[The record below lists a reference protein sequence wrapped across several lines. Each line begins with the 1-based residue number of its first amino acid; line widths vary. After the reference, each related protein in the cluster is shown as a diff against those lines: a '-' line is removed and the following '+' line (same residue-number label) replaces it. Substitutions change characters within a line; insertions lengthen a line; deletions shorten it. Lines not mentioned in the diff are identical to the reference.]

1 MLRLDQLQMA
11 RHHRRHGRGGAGC
24 RGGAG
29 ARQQR
34 QRQPRRRGGA
44 DDHFS
49 DTNKVP
55 SRRLALLT
63 SAIVIAAAIVSAS
76 GASAAEPATLVSG
89 TVLPKN
95 PPMGG
100 IVCLDVQVRNDT
112 SSAWSAADL
121 VHLTWKSADGKT
133 ATEDTHQLG
142 QPVAPAATVPLTLV
156 TLAPAA
162 VGDFSLATELETHG
176 ATMAIGVPT
185 SFHLSGFLFNGRGNG
200 HGLGMSQWGARGRAA
215 AGQDYKKILSTYYTG
230 TMIDT
235 RDTSGMV
242 GIPLTDAPIDLARLW
257 PRLLGPLAFIAGPVS
272 VDGLPQL
279 QVAAGSSLGF
289 DANGAAQPIAFVVAP
304 DGSRGAPV
312 VITTTL
318 TIHTSSPAGIRTN
331 IMQVMGGDFR
341 SGAEQRRYAGVLRIV
356 PKRGA
361 TALPVNVL
369 PMEDYLKGV
378 VPAEMPPYW
387 GVEALKAQAIA
398 ARTYAMHKISGGGD
412 FDLEGNQFDQ
422 AYSGLTEQVKA
433 SSDAVDATKG
443 QVLTYNGQL
452 LSALYMASGGGHTEN
467 SEYGFIH
474 WNHGLKPAVNLP
486 YLRGIA
492 DPLDRAPSWQ
502 VGPFSATD
510 AAQILRNNDEDLG
523 DRLVGI
529 DILQKG
535 PSGRVPGVRLRG
547 G

>member
-1 MLRLDQLQMA
+1 MTRT
-11 RHHRRHGRGGAGC
+11 HRRGGGRRVGRG
-24 RGGAG
+24 GGAG

-34 QRQPRRRGGA
+34 QRQPCRRGGA
-44 DDHFS
+44 DDHFL
-49 DTNKVP
+49 DTSKVS

-63 SAIVIAAAIVSAS
+63 SALVMAAAVVSTS
-76 GASAAEPATLVSG
+76 GASAAGTAMLISG

-100 IVCLDVQVRNDT
+100 IVRLDLQVRNDT
-112 SSAWSAADL
+112 STAWSAADL

-133 ATEDTHQLG
+133 TTEDPRQLG
-142 QPVAPAATVPLTLV
+142 LPVAPAATVPLTLV

-176 ATMAIGVPT
+176 TKLAIGVPT

-230 TMIDT
+230 TVIDT

-242 GIPLTDAPIDLARLW
+242 RIALTDDPIDLARPW
-257 PRLLGPLAFIAGPVS
+257 PRLFGPLAFIAGPVS

-341 SGAEQRRYAGVLRIV
+341 SGAEQRRSAGVLRIV
-356 PKRGA
+356 PKGGA
-361 TALPVNVL
+361 TVLPVNVL

-378 VPAEMPPYW
+378 VPGEMPPYW

-398 ARTYAMHKISGGGD
+398 GRTYATGRVGGAGD
-412 FDLEGNQFDQ
+412 FDLRASESDQ
-422 AYSGLTEQVKA
+422 AYSGLTDQRAESNA
-433 SSDAVDATKG
+433 AVDGTRG